1 MFWYIDS
8 MENENFHISSIY
20 IKILCQKSSINIPK
34 FDRNRILKLT
44 SNTTFSGL
52 FGTKSVSSLVRLAI
66 SSNFPASLLNSAQS
80 YPSLGAASATST
92 ASPGSGVGVV
102 GSGGQN
108 HDTEQVSLEEF
119 LESCRATSLLAE
131 LEDDEELPEAEDEDN
146 DDEANDDEE
155 DYDENFDEESAT
167 SEPRNTA
174 STLTSRYA
182 KLYLYVFDF
191 TRKQYTQN
199 ITDGTEKLKKS
210 SPKNSINGM
219 NQSIPRI
226 LLIWFNFI

>member
-20 IKILCQKSSINIPK
+20 IKILYYKSSINIPK

-182 KLYLYVFDF
+182 KLYSIKHISI
-191 TRKQYTQN
+191 TYTYMFL
-199 ITDGTEKLKKS
+199 ISRE
-210 SPKNSINGM
+210 NSIHKISRM
-219 NQSIPRI
+219 VQKS
-226 LLIWFNFI
+226 

>member
-1 MFWYIDS
+1 M
-8 MENENFHISSIY
+8 
-20 IKILCQKSSINIPK
+20 
-34 FDRNRILKLT
+34 
-44 SNTTFSGL
+44 
-52 FGTKSVSSLVRLAI
+52 AI

-146 DDEANDDEE
+146 DDGANDDEE

-182 KLYLYVFDF
+182 KLCDFDF
-191 TRKQYTQN
+191 TRK
-199 ITDGTEKLKKS
+199 
-210 SPKNSINGM
+210 
-219 NQSIPRI
+219 
-226 LLIWFNFI
+226 